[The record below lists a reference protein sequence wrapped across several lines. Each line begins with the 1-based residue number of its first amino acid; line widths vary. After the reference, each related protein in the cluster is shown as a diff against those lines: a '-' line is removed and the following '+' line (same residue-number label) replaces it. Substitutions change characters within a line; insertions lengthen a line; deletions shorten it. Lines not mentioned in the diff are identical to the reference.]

1 MEIKTLY
8 SVHRAVE
15 DSNFT
20 YHIGNKQLL
29 YHSSNVSEAVP
40 ESLQLSVYVCVHY
53 WSLSLICTPTQVAN
67 FVGILSR

>member
-1 MEIKTLY
+1 MEIKALY

-40 ESLQLSVYVCVHY
+40 ESLQLCVYVHY

>member
-1 MEIKTLY
+1 MYFSSLFSTDGDLSVEIVNIY

-20 YHIGNKQLL
+20 HSIDNKQLL
-29 YHSSNVSEAVP
+29 FHSSA
-40 ESLQLSVYVCVHY
+40 
-53 WSLSLICTPTQVAN
+53 TQN